1 MSVSCMTN
9 DFAILRPRHVI
20 FPKLFSKGSLHVN
33 LPSCLKHVSERGTV
47 NWAHDG
53 DGDGA
58 VPGGAVKFGSR
69 ITFGC
74 AGAGSTE
81 ISPAVWSSN
90 LLCKV
95 FHGVSDD
102 ERDQI
107 KAGSASI

>member
-1 MSVSCMTN
+1 MTAAHN
-9 DFAILRPRHVI
+9 
-20 FPKLFSKGSLHVN
+20 
-33 LPSCLKHVSERGTV
+33 GTV
-47 NWAHDG
+47 NWARDG
-53 DGDGA
+53 ADGDGA
-58 VPGGAVKFGSR
+58 VPSGAVKFGSG

-102 ERDQI
+102 EWDQI